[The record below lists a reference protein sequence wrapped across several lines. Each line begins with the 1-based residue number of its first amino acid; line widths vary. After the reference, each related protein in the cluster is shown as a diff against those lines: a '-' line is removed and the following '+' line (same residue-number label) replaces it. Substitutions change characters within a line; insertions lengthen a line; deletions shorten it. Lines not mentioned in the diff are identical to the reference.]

1 MNDHPVLEVVRLCD
15 RAISAGNYDALMKHY
30 AADASL
36 VVKPG
41 MTVTGRVAIRRA
53 FEAIANYFQ
62 HQLVV
67 EQGRMEVIEGA
78 GTALVIMET
87 VLRYPDGQEQSV
99 ESTRRATYV
108 FRLESDNQ
116 WRCTVDNS
124 YGTLLLDPVLSEQG

>member
-87 VLRYPDGQEQSV
+87 VLRYRDGQEQSV

-116 WRCTVDNS
+116 
-124 YGTLLLDPVLSEQG
+124 

>member
-15 RAISAGNYDALMKHY
+15 RAISDRDYDALMKHY
-30 AADASL
+30 ADDASL
-36 VVKPG
+36 VIKPG
-41 MTVTGRVAIRRA
+41 LTVTGSGAIRRA

-87 VLRYPDGQEQSV
+87 VLRFPSGQGQRTEN
-99 ESTRRATYV
+99 RRATYV

-124 YGTLLLDPVLSEQG
+124 YGTTLLDHRQG

>member
-53 FEAIANYFQ
+53 F
-62 HQLVV
+62 
-67 EQGRMEVIEGA
+67 
-78 GTALVIMET
+78 
-87 VLRYPDGQEQSV
+87 
-99 ESTRRATYV
+99 
-108 FRLESDNQ
+108 
-116 WRCTVDNS
+116 
-124 YGTLLLDPVLSEQG
+124 